1 MMLSIML
8 LLMMMIIFPFMKHPL
23 SMGLILILQTLI
35 TTLISGIMYNN
46 SFMLSYIL
54 LITMLS
60 GALVLFIYMAS
71 VASNEK
77 FKTSSTMLMFIIM
90 WMLIT
95 LTLTMV
101 NDEVLMNMVSKDN
114 MNYYTMYDQAI
125 SMSNLFNTQSMFL
138 TIMMVL
144 YLLYTM
150 ISVTYI
156 VNVFEG
162 PMRKKS

>member
-1 MMLSIML
+1 MFTIML
-8 LLMMMIIFPFMKHPL
+8 LLMMMVIFPFMKHPL
-23 SMGLILILQTLI
+23 SMGLVLMLQTLT
-35 TTLISGIMYNN
+35 TTLISGMMNNN

-71 VASNEK
+71 IASNEK
-77 FKTSSTMLMFIIM
+77 FKTSSSMLMFIMGWLIM
-90 WMLIT
+90 SIMVT
-95 LTLTMV
+95 LF
-101 NDEVLMNMVSKDN
+101 NDEVLMNMPNKY
-114 MNYYTMYDQAI
+114 NYLPLINYDQAM
-125 SMSNLFNTQSMFL
+125 SMSNLFNSQSMMM

-156 VNVFEG
+156 VNVYEG